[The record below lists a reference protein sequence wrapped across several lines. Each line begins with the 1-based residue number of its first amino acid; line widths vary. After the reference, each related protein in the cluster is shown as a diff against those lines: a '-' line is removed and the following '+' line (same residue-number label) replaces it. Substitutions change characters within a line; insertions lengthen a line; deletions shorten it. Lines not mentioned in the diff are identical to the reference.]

1 MISVVLLEF
10 LDSKAALSPKYS
22 VLAEEKKTVV
32 FSLTFSSLN
41 FSPFFERHATFH
53 SCIKMGKKGRWQRCF
68 DYDVSDVYVKGDN
81 VVIGLDCDTSLSV
94 VDKFLEK
101 IFTVLSDRKI

>member
-1 MISVVLLEF
+1 MYKDGE
-10 LDSKAALSPKYS
+10 
-22 VLAEEKKTVV
+22 
-32 FSLTFSSLN
+32 
-41 FSPFFERHATFH
+41 
-53 SCIKMGKKGRWQRCF
+53 KKGRWQRCF

-101 IFTVLSDRKI
+101 YSLFSLTVKSTAQCCKIT

>member
-1 MISVVLLEF
+1 
-10 LDSKAALSPKYS
+10 
-22 VLAEEKKTVV
+22 
-32 FSLTFSSLN
+32 
-41 FSPFFERHATFH
+41 
-53 SCIKMGKKGRWQRCF
+53 MGKKGRWRS
-68 DYDVSDVYVKGDN
+68 YDVSDVYVKGDN

>member
-1 MISVVLLEF
+1 M
-10 LDSKAALSPKYS
+10 
-22 VLAEEKKTVV
+22 

-53 SCIKMGKKGRWQRCF
+53 SCIKMGKKGRWRCF

-94 VDKFLEK
+94 VDMSSGKF
-101 IFTVLSDRKI
+101 FDRNRKGYLALFISS

>member
-1 MISVVLLEF
+1 
-10 LDSKAALSPKYS
+10 
-22 VLAEEKKTVV
+22 
-32 FSLTFSSLN
+32 
-41 FSPFFERHATFH
+41 
-53 SCIKMGKKGRWQRCF
+53 MGKKGRWQRCF